1 MRLGNF
7 YYLMA
12 RNQRIRRSRLFSA
25 RLGIGFAVFFL
36 TLGLGA
42 AMGAWRS
49 LQPVLEKVF
58 PPQTLIVR
66 PAALNVALL
75 RVRTGTITDSTLDCI
90 RAIPGVRRVN
100 AHMPVQFPLHARG
113 KLGPMQEEIV
123 TEIAVHGV
131 GRAVVADALNAGEP
145 FVWELEDSRPCPVV
159 ISSYFLDLYN
169 LGLAESNRL
178 PQFNERA
185 LIGKTF
191 TLVLG
196 VSAILGPGDTERYR
210 QVQCAVAGFT
220 RDPNLAGVAL
230 PIEAVRSFNRWYLGE
245 NYEATYTLAQ
255 VETASVGDIERVA
268 GALGEL
274 GLSTSVPG
282 QMLERWRWIV
292 RGVFALLWAI
302 GLGVLLIA
310 LVNTANTF
318 ALVLMERRDE
328 IGMYRAVGATRRL
341 IHRLY
346 LAEAAWVGISASL
359 GGALLAWGAAAAATG
374 YLKSR
379 VSFPASLGEFTF
391 LPDWWLA
398 AAIVIGVGV
407 LSMVVSWPTT
417 MRMTRAAPAELL
429 KG

>member
-1 MRLGNF
+1 MRPGNF
-7 YYLMA
+7 FYLMA
-12 RNQRIRRSRLFSA
+12 RNQRIRRSRLLSA

-42 AMGAWRS
+42 AIGAWRS
-49 LQPVLEKVF
+49 VRPVLEKVF

-66 PAALNVALL
+66 PAAMNVSLL
-75 RVRTGTITDSTLDCI
+75 RVRVGNLTDSTLDSI
-90 RAIPGVRRVN
+90 RAIPGVRGVN

-131 GRAVVADALNAGEP
+131 GREVVADALEAGET
-145 FVWELEDSRPCPVV
+145 FDWELDDARPCPVV

-178 PQFNERA
+178 PQLNERA

-196 VSAILGPGDTERYR
+196 TSAILGPGDAERYR
-210 QVQCAVAGFT
+210 HVQCAAAGFT
-220 RDPNLAGVAL
+220 RNPNLAGVAL
-230 PIEAVRSFNRWYLGE
+230 PISAVRSFNRWYLGE
-245 NYEATYTLAQ
+245 NHEATYTLAQ
-255 VETASVGDIERVA
+255 VETASVGDIEPVVE
-268 GALGEL
+268 ALGQL
-274 GLSTSVPG
+274 GLSASVPG
-282 QMLERWRWIV
+282 QLLERWRWIV
-292 RGVFALLWAI
+292 RVVFGLLWSI

-328 IGMYRAVGATRRL
+328 IGMYRAVGAPRRL

-359 GGALLAWGAAAAATG
+359 GGALLAWATAAAATH
-374 YLKSR
+374 YLTR
-379 VSFPASLGEFTF
+379 RIPLPATLGEFSF
-391 LPDWWLA
+391 LPDWQLLA
-398 AAIVIGVGV
+398 GIVIGVGL
-407 LSMVVSWPTT
+407 LSMVVAWPTT
-417 MRMTRAAPAELL
+417 MRMTRPPPSELL

>member
-1 MRLGNF
+1 MRPGNF
-7 YYLMA
+7 YYLIA

-36 TLGLGA
+36 SLGLGA

-49 LQPVLEKVF
+49 VRPVLEKVF

-66 PAALNVALL
+66 PAAFNVALL
-75 RVRTGTITDSTLDCI
+75 RVRTATLTDSTLDAI
-90 RAIPGVRRVN
+90 RAIPGVRGVN

-131 GRAVVADALNAGEP
+131 GREVVADALDATET
-145 FVWELEDSRPCPVV
+145 FVWQLNDPRPCPVV

-196 VSAILGPGDTERYR
+196 ISAILGPGNTERYQ

-245 NYEATYTLAQ
+245 TYEATYTLAQ
-255 VETASVGDIERVA
+255 VKTASVANIESVA
-268 GALGEL
+268 TALGAL

-318 ALVLMERRDE
+318 ALVLMERRGE
-328 IGMYRAVGATRRL
+328 IGMFRALGATRRL

-346 LAEAAWVGISASL
+346 LAEAAWVGVSAGL
-359 GGALLAWGAAAAATG
+359 GGALLAWVAAAAATG
-374 YLKSR
+374 YLR
-379 VSFPASLGEFTF
+379 HRIALPASLGEFSIQ
-391 LPDWWLA
+391 PDWWLLA
-398 AAIVIGVGV
+398 GIVLGVGA
-407 LSMVVSWPTT
+407 LSMVVAWPTT
-417 MRMTRAAPAELL
+417 MRMTRPAPADLL